1 MADPLAFLDDELSA
15 LRAQGVYRWPRRL
28 RGEQRPVCVY
38 DGRRVINLCS
48 NNYLGLA
55 NDPRLKEAACRAVQ
69 EEGVGSGAVRTIAG
83 NMEIHERLEARLA
96 AFKHTEAA
104 LLYQSGFAANA
115 GTVSAILGRG
125 DIVVSDE
132 LNHAS
137 IIDGCRL
144 SGAER
149 KIFPHRDVEAARRCL
164 GEARDAAKETPPAPR
179 QGQAPRQGAPR
190 RGRVLL
196 ITDGVFSMDGD
207 VAPLPALV
215 EAADEFGAIMMVDD
229 AHASGVMGS
238 GGRGTVDHF
247 GLHGRVHIQVGTLSK
262 AWACLGGYVA
272 GSRTL
277 IEFLMQRARPLLF
290 STSHPPSVA
299 ATALAALD
307 RIEADPALIARLW
320 DNTRFFKAGLAR
332 LGFDTGASETPITP
346 ILIGDEA
353 KAMRFSDRLFEEG
366 VFALGIAYPT
376 VPRGRARVRTIVTA
390 GHTRDHLSEA
400 LEICGR
406 VGYEMGFLA

>member
-1 MADPLAFLDDELSA
+1 MTESPDTNPLAFLDDELAA
-15 LRAQGVYRWPRRL
+15 LRAKGLYRWPRRL
-28 RGEQRPVCVY
+28 TGEQAAVCVY
-38 DGRRVINLCS
+38 DGRRVVNLCS

-55 NDPRLKEAACRAVQ
+55 NDPLLKDAARRAIG
-69 EEGVGSGAVRTIAG
+69 EYGVGSGAVRTIAG
-83 NMEIHERLEARLA
+83 NLAIHEQVEARLA
-96 AFKHTEAA
+96 AFKRTEAA
-104 LLYQSGFAANA
+104 LLYQSGFTANA
-115 GTVSAILGRG
+115 GTVSAVLGKG
-125 DIVVSDE
+125 DVVVSDE

-149 KIFPHRDVEAARRCL
+149 KIFPHRDVETARRL
-164 GEARDAAKETPPAPR
+164 LAEARA
-179 QGQAPRQGAPR
+179 GASGA
-190 RGRVLL
+190 GRHVLL

-215 EAADEFGAIMMVDD
+215 EAAEEFGAIMMVDD
-229 AHASGVMGS
+229 AHASGVMGA

-272 GSRTL
+272 GSRPL

-307 RIEADPALIARLW
+307 RIEADPGLIDRLW
-320 DNTRFFKAGLAR
+320 DNTRFFKAGLSR
-332 LGFDTGASETPITP
+332 LGFNTGTSETPITP
-346 ILIGDEA
+346 IMIGDEA
-353 KAMRFSDRLFEEG
+353 TAMRFSDRLFEEG
-366 VFALGIAYPT
+366 VFALGIAFPT
-376 VPRGRARVRTIVTA
+376 VPRGKARVRTIVTA
-390 GHTRDHLSEA
+390 GHTREQLAEA
-400 LEICGR
+400 LEACGR
-406 VGYEMGFLA
+406 VGREMGVVTAS

>member
-1 MADPLAFLDDELSA
+1 VPDPLAFLDDELA
-15 LRAQGVYRWPRRL
+15 ELRRRGLYRWPRRL
-28 RGEQRPVCVY
+28 TGAQAPVCVY

-55 NDPRLKEAACRAVQ
+55 DDSRLKEAARRAVD
-69 EEGVGSGAVRTIAG
+69 EWGVGSGAVRTIAG
-83 NMEIHERLEARLA
+83 NLAIHEQVEARLA
-96 AFKHTEAA
+96 AFKRTDAA
-104 LLYQSGFAANA
+104 LLYQSGFTANA
-115 GTVSAILGRG
+115 GTVAAVLGRG
-125 DIVVSDE
+125 DVVVSDE

-149 KIFPHRDVEAARRCL
+149 KIFPHRNVEAARRL
-164 GEARDAAKETPPAPR
+164 LAEVRA
-179 QGQAPRQGAPR
+179 GATGNGR
-190 RGRVLL
+190 RVLL

-207 VAPLPALV
+207 VAPLPDL
-215 EAADEFGAIMMVDD
+215 AAAAEEFGAIMMVDD

-272 GSRTL
+272 GSRPL
-277 IEFLMQRARPLLF
+277 IEYLMQRARPLLF

-307 RIEADPALIARLW
+307 RIEADPGLIDRLW
-320 DNTRFFKAGLAR
+320 ENTRFFKAGLAR

-346 ILIGDEA
+346 IMIGDEA
-353 KAMRFSDRLFEEG
+353 KAMQFSDRLFEEG

-376 VPRGRARVRTIVTA
+376 VPRGKARVRTIVTA
-390 GHTRDHLSEA
+390 GHTREQLSEA
-400 LEICGR
+400 LEVCGR
-406 VGYEMGFLA
+406 VGRETGLVG

>member
-1 MADPLAFLDDELSA
+1 MTDPLAFLDDELAA
-15 LRAQGVYRWPRRL
+15 LRTQGLYRWPRRL
-28 RGEQRPVCVY
+28 TGEQAPVCVY

-55 NDPRLKEAACRAVQ
+55 NDPRLKEAARRAVD
-69 EEGVGSGAVRTIAG
+69 EYGVGSGAVRTIAG
-83 NMEIHERLEARLA
+83 NLAIHEQVEARLA

-104 LLYQSGFAANA
+104 LLYQSGFTANA
-115 GTVSAILGRG
+115 GTVSAILSRN
-125 DIVVSDE
+125 DVVVSDE

-149 KIFPHRDVEAARRCL
+149 KIFPHKDVEAARRSL
-164 GEARDAAKETPPAPR
+164 AEARGGAEGAKR
-179 QGQAPRQGAPR
+179 
-190 RGRVLL
+190 RVLL
-196 ITDGVFSMDGD
+196 ISDGVFSMDGD
-207 VAPLPALV
+207 VAPLPALA

-247 GLHGRVHIQVGTLSK
+247 RLHGRVHIQVGTLSK

-272 GSRTL
+272 GSRAL

-307 RIEADPALIARLW
+307 RIEADPGLIDRLW
-320 DNTRFFKAGLAR
+320 DNARFFKAGLAR
-332 LGFDTGASETPITP
+332 LGFDTGTSETPITP
-346 ILIGDEA
+346 IMIGDEA

-366 VFALGIAYPT
+366 VFALGLAFPT
-376 VPRGRARVRTIVTA
+376 VPRGKARVRTIVTA
-390 GHTRDHLSEA
+390 GHTREQLSEA
-400 LEICGR
+400 LETCGR
-406 VGYEMGFLA
+406 IGSEMGLVA